1 MFCCWW
7 YFFFYELFVKK
18 QVELVEVVE
27 MAGYYTH
34 SPTTFTTSY
43 DFLLF
48 WEIDHGIVC
57 QHAGMDL
64 KYRNRNCTK
73 NAWLTPGSIYA
84 PQQSKDACACLIL
97 DCQWRSYFRGYFEY
111 LPLLSS
117 SPYMY
122 WNAMACTPIM
132 QSYFSYFSYF
142 AFALSVTGLWYGC
155 PKLQSNMSF
164 KLISTEL

>member
-64 KYRNRNCTK
+64 EIVIGIVPKMLDWHLAPSMHPNGQKMHVHVWYWTANDAVTLGVTLNIFHFCLPAHTCTGMPWLALQLCRVTLVTLVTLLLHCLWLASGMGVRNYSPT
-73 NAWLTPGSIYA
+73 
-84 PQQSKDACACLIL
+84 CL
-97 DCQWRSYFRGYFEY
+97 
-111 LPLLSS
+111 
-117 SPYMY
+117 
-122 WNAMACTPIM
+122 
-132 QSYFSYFSYF
+132 
-142 AFALSVTGLWYGC
+142 
-155 PKLQSNMSF
+155 SN
-164 KLISTEL
+164 